1 MTTNMTKKRVR
12 VLFIAAAGVLA
23 AGYGAFGA
31 PTPEAAPGAPPT
43 AVVVQGGGGRGR
55 GGLPGAT
62 PEQLQAVADMNASLG
77 SLIGAVA
84 AARTDLATITFT
96 PERDPNRLAAAVEKV
111 RVAELALA
119 LGRAA
124 EFAKLQ
130 AGPHRL
136 NADQVTALVA
146 AGGVVAAGRGGGG
159 APVPVAPPAPP
170 PPAGRGG
177 RGN

>member
-1 MTTNMTKKRVR
+1 MTKTRLR
-12 VLFIAAAGVLA
+12 VLFIAAAGVMV

-31 PTPEAAPGAPPT
+31 PAPAAAPGAPPT
-43 AVVVQGGGGRGR
+43 AAVVQGGGGRGR

-62 PEQLQAVADMNASLG
+62 PEQLQAVADMNTSLG
-77 SLIGAVA
+77 SLISAVA

-96 PERDPNRLAAAVEKV
+96 AERDPNRLAAAVEKV

-124 EFAKLQ
+124 EFARLQ
-130 AGPHRL
+130 AGPHQL
-136 NADQVTALVA
+136 NAAQVSALVA
-146 AGGVVAAGRGGGG
+146 AGGVVAAGRGG
-159 APVPVAPPAPP
+159 APVPVAPAAAA

>member
-1 MTTNMTKKRVR
+1 MTEKRIR

-31 PTPEAAPGAPPT
+31 PIPEAAPGGPPAT
-43 AVVVQGGGGRGR
+43 PAIVQGGGGRGR

-77 SLIGAVA
+77 ALIGAVA

-96 PERDPNRLAAAVEKV
+96 AARDPNKLAAAVEQV

-130 AGPHRL
+130 AGPHQL
-136 NADQVTALVA
+136 NAAQVSALVA
-146 AGGVVAAGRGGGG
+146 AGGVVAAGRGGP
-159 APVPVAPPAPP
+159 PVPVAPAAPA